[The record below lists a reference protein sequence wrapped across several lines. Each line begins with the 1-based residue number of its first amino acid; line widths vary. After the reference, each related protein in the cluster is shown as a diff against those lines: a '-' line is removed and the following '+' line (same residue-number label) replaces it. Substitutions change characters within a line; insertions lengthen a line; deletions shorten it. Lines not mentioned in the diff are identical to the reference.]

1 MLKFHPLRIAEL
13 QPDAEDA
20 IAVALEVPRE
30 LRSEYIGLP
39 GQHVVLRAELD
50 GEEARRTY
58 SLINM
63 PGEWPLRIV
72 ARVHANGRMSRYLAE
87 HAKVGDRIDVLPP
100 NGSLTPRLAATS
112 AVPAVRLY
120 VGFASGCG
128 ITPVLSVA
136 KAILQADPANRF
148 ILFYGNSS
156 TGRVMC
162 LEELLGLKDRYL
174 DRLAVH
180 FVMSREPQEV
190 ELYNGRVDGVRVRE
204 LARTLFKPEQVA
216 EYFVCGP
223 GDMIEQVSGALRE
236 LNVGAE
242 RIHGEHF
249 TVAADHPSSI
259 SVAVPGPAGAGLGAN
274 GDRRVGTGETALGGP
289 DTDAAGAGTDAR
301 TVVATAAQSAA
312 RARAGTPAT
321 PAVVPAADSAE
332 VTVLMDG
339 RRRTF
344 TMRMNDGT
352 VLDAA
357 TDAGLELPFSC
368 RAGVCSTCRT
378 KVVSGEVEMAQ
389 NYALEEWELEQ
400 GYVLACQSRVKTPTL
415 ELDYDE
421 K

>member
-1 MLKFHPLRIAEL
+1 MLKFHALRIAEL

-20 IAVALEVPRE
+20 VAVTLEVPQE
-30 LRSEYIGLP
+30 LQSEYLGLP
-39 GQHVVLRAELD
+39 GQHVVLRTELD
-50 GEEARRTY
+50 GEEVRRTY
-58 SLINM
+58 SLVNT

-72 ARVHANGRMSRYLAE
+72 ARVHDNGRMSRHLAE
-87 HAKVGDRIDVLPP
+87 QAKVGEQIDVLPP
-100 NGSLTPRLAATS
+100 NGSLTPRLVATGAGS
-112 AVPAVRLY
+112 VRTY

-136 KAILQADPANRF
+136 KALLRGDSTNRF

-162 LEELLGLKDRYL
+162 LEELLGLKNRYL
-174 DRLAVH
+174 ERLALH

-190 ELYNGRVDGVRVRE
+190 ELYNGRIDAVRVRE
-204 LARTLFKPEQVA
+204 LARTLFKPDQVT
-216 EYFVCGP
+216 EYFVCGA
-223 GDMIEQVSGALRE
+223 GDMIEQVSGTLRE
-236 LNVGAE
+236 LNVSAE

-249 TVAADHPSSI
+249 TVAAAAAPS
-259 SVAVPGPAGAGLGAN
+259 
-274 GDRRVGTGETALGGP
+274 
-289 DTDAAGAGTDAR
+289 AASAE
-301 TVVATAAQSAA
+301 ATAAAAPSAA
-312 RARAGTPAT
+312 SSKAT
-321 PAVVPAADSAE
+321 VPAALSVAAATDSAE

-344 TMRMNDGT
+344 TMGMNDDT

-357 TDAGLELPFSC
+357 ARAGLELPFSC

-378 KVVSGEVEMAQ
+378 KVVCGEVEMAQ
-389 NYALEEWELEQ
+389 NYALEDWELEQ
-400 GYVLACQSRVKTPTL
+400 GYILACQSRVKTPTL

>member
-1 MLKFHPLRIAEL
+1 MLKFHALRIAEL

-20 IAVALEVPRE
+20 VAVTLEVPQE
-30 LRSEYIGLP
+30 LRSEYLGLP
-39 GQHVVLRAELD
+39 GQHVVLRTELD
-50 GEEARRTY
+50 GEEVRRTY
-58 SLINM
+58 SLVNT

-72 ARVHANGRMSRYLAE
+72 ARVHENGRMSRHLAE
-87 HAKVGDRIDVLPP
+87 QVKVGEQIDVLPP
-100 NGSLTPRLAATS
+100 NGSLTPRLAATGAGS
-112 AVPAVRLY
+112 VRTY

-136 KAILQADPANRF
+136 RALLQGGSTNRF

-174 DRLAVH
+174 ERLALH

-190 ELYNGRVDGVRVRE
+190 ELYNGRVDAARVRE
-204 LARTLFKPEQVA
+204 LARTLFKPDQVS

-249 TVAADHPSSI
+249 TVATDHPSSI
-259 SVAVPGPAGAGLGAN
+259 GVA
-274 GDRRVGTGETALGGP
+274 
-289 DTDAAGAGTDAR
+289 
-301 TVVATAAQSAA
+301 TVVAPGASSAA
-312 RARAGTPAT
+312 PAT
-321 PAVVPAADSAE
+321 ATAPATDSAE

-344 TMRMNDGT
+344 TMRMNDDT

-357 TDAGLELPFSC
+357 ERAGLGLPFSC

-389 NYALEEWELEQ
+389 NYALEDWELEQ

>member
-1 MLKFHPLRIAEL
+1 MLKFHSLRIAEL

-20 IAVALEVPRE
+20 VAVAMEVPKE
-30 LRSEYIGLP
+30 LQPEYVGLP
-39 GQHVVLRAELD
+39 GQHVVLRIELD
-50 GEEARRTY
+50 GEETRRTY
-58 SLINM
+58 SLVNA

-72 ARVHANGRMSRYLAE
+72 ARVHKNGRMSRHLADNV
-87 HAKVGDRIDVLPP
+87 KVGDQIDVLPP
-100 NGSLTPRLAATS
+100 NGSLTPRLAAADAPS
-112 AVPAVRLY
+112 VRTY

-136 KAILQADPANRF
+136 RAILQGDSTSRF

-156 TGRVMC
+156 TGRAMC

-174 DRLAVH
+174 DRLALH
-180 FVMSREPQEV
+180 FLMSREPQEV
-190 ELYNGRVDGVRVRE
+190 ELYNGRMDAVRVRE
-204 LARTLFKPEQVA
+204 LARTLFKPDQVA

-223 GDMIEQVSGALRE
+223 GDMIEQVSGALRD
-236 LNVGAE
+236 LNVSAE

-249 TVAADHPSSI
+249 TVA
-259 SVAVPGPAGAGLGAN
+259 
-274 GDRRVGTGETALGGP
+274 
-289 DTDAAGAGTDAR
+289 TDQPIAA
-301 TVVATAAQSAA
+301 AAPSAA
-312 RARAGTPAT
+312 AAT
-321 PAVVPAADSAE
+321 DTAE

-352 VLDAA
+352 ILDAA
-357 TDAGLELPFSC
+357 ARAGLELPFSC

-389 NYALEEWELEQ
+389 NYALEDWELEQ